1 MKSLLIIFSLAFS
14 TQFLIAQDVCAELM
28 KFSSYEKNINR
39 SMRMTSKASMANQIQ
54 IMERD
59 KEGNMYQ
66 IIKMEMGTQKVRM
79 ETITLGS
86 TMYTNQNAKEWIKRE
101 LDSAQLNSMKNQW
114 KNNQLQYYKNCEK
127 KNNDTIDGKIYRVY
141 NAELDINQMQE
152 NIKNSK
158 SMSDEEKQGME
169 QAMSAMSNMQMS
181 MTLFVNDKDDVERSK
196 TRMSIQGQEIESNV
210 TYEYDVKVT
219 VSPPPM
225 NVNITVPTPTTTPPP
240 PAPVKQKN

>member
-1 MKSLLIIFSLAFS
+1 MKSLLLIFSLALS
-14 TQFLIAQDVCAELM
+14 THFLIAQDICTELM

-39 SMRMTSKASMANQIQ
+39 SMRMTSKASMANQTQ

-66 IIKMEMGTQKVRM
+66 IVKMEMGTQKMQM

-86 TMYTNQNAKEWIKRE
+86 TMFTNQNGKEWVKRE

-114 KNNQLQYYKNCEK
+114 KNNQLQFFKNCEK
-127 KNNDTIDGKIYRVY
+127 KGNDTIDGKIYRVY
-141 NAELDINQMQE
+141 KAELDIVQMQE
-152 NIKNSK
+152 NFRNSK
-158 SMSDEEKQGME
+158 SLTDEEKQAME
-169 QAMSAMSNMQMS
+169 QTLSTMSNMQMN
-181 MTLFVNDKDDVERSK
+181 MTMFINDKDDVERSK
-196 TRMSIQGQEIESNV
+196 TKISVQGQDIEMNV
-210 TYEYDVKVT
+210 TYEYDIKVT

-225 NVNITVPTPTTTPPP
+225 NVNIAVPPPTIAPP